1 MEVSSSSK
9 SSSNDSDLVRKRIKS
24 ALFGLFVS
32 DALAMP
38 THWYYGGS
46 RQIISEFGGPI
57 KKFERSQRTFP
68 GSIMNKSNTGGAGRG
83 SDAGTIIGNVIN
95 HGKKKYWTS
104 GLGYHYHHT
113 LQAGE
118 NTLEAQLVRVL
129 MKSIVANRGSFNA
142 EHFCKS
148 YVDFMTTP
156 GSHNDTYASTAHR
169 QFFEN
174 YTNGRQPM
182 RCASNDGHNTDAIDA
197 LILPAIVALATL
209 NKSRSEA
216 IAISQQCSEVTRR
229 SNDVQTYVAMI
240 VPLIRSVA
248 VNQVNLS
255 TALEVLVSK
264 SKRFRGMD
272 IVRPRNLVTA

>member
-1 MEVSSSSK
+1 METSIEMAT
-9 SSSNDSDLVRKRIKS
+9 DRIRS
-24 ALFGLFVS
+24 ALLGLFVG

-46 RQIISEFGGPI
+46 RQIKSDFGGPI
-57 KKFERSQRTFP
+57 TKFERSRRTFP

-83 SDAGTIIGNVIN
+83 SDKGTIIGDVIN

-104 GLGYHYHHT
+104 GSGYHYHHT

-129 MKSIVANRGSFNA
+129 MKSIVVCGGVFNPQ
-142 EHFCKS
+142 HFCKS
-148 YVDFMTTP
+148 YVAFMTTP

-174 YTNGRQPM
+174 YVNGKLPM
-182 RCASNDGHNTDAIDA
+182 ECASNDGHNTDAIDA

-209 NKSRSEA
+209 AMPLDEA
-216 IAISQQCSEVTRR
+216 IIACQQCGEVTRQ
-229 SNDVQTYVAMI
+229 SKAVQSYVAMI
-240 VPLIRSVA
+240 VPIIRLVAAQQADLRSSVRHLA
-248 VNQVNLS
+248 
-255 TALEVLVSK
+255 A
-264 SKRFRGMD
+264 KRFRGLD
-272 IVRPRNLVTA
+272 LDSDRSLVTA